1 MSGHRPGDLFIFGHK
16 QVLESAIVAGNKFL
30 AADDA
35 RICKIA
41 GAVPE
46 PVTATEFNPFAELLF
61 KIYPDIRPYISR

>member
-16 QVLESAIVAGNKFL
+16 QVFESAIVAGNKIL

-41 GAVPE
+41 SRTSETIA
-46 PVTATEFNPFAELLF
+46 ADEFNPFAELLF
-61 KIYPDIRPYISR
+61 KNLS